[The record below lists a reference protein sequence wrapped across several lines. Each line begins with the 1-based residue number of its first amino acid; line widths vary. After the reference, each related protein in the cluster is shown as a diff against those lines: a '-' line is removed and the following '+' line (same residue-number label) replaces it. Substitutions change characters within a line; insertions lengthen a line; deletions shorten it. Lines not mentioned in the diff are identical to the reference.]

1 MAQRVTRAGWVQ
13 HRGTQVAATVP
24 QLPQLDDL
32 PLEEA
37 VPAAE
42 VLPGELHPHVLHAR
56 AEAEARLAQVTAEA
70 EARLAQAIAEAERW
84 RDHALATE
92 ADAQARGFAAGYAD
106 GMAQGRAAG
115 EATAQEEMRAQVAQ
129 IAVLAKAARM
139 ELRAGI
145 RAARDEL
152 AALCVAVAR
161 ATIGEALRSDP
172 DLLAR
177 RVALLLDEIG
187 DATTAVV
194 RVHPDDL
201 PGLQA
206 HWPAAA
212 RARRSGERGL
222 RLVGDDSLAP
232 GDCIV
237 EGHTRSFDARL
248 APMLD
253 RVATAFAA
261 LPPARVPE
269 RDGTRDDTA

>member
-1 MAQRVTRAGWVQ
+1 MAHRVTRVGWVQ
-13 HRGTQVAATVP
+13 HGSVRVASATA

-32 PLEEA
+32 PLEED
-37 VPAAE
+37 VPVAE
-42 VLPGELHPHVLHAR
+42 VLPGEIHPHVLHVR
-56 AEAEARLAQVTAEA
+56 AEAEAQLAQVTAEA

-92 ADAQARGFAAGYAD
+92 AEAQARGFAAGYAE

-115 EATAQEEMRAQVAQ
+115 ESAAQAEMRAQVAQ
-129 IAVLAKAARM
+129 IAALAKAARM
-139 ELRAGI
+139 DLRAGI
-145 RAARDEL
+145 RATRVDL

-161 ATIGEALRSDP
+161 ATIGEALRLDA

-187 DATTAVV
+187 DTTTAIV

-201 PGLQA
+201 PALQA
-206 HWPAAA
+206 HWPGAA

-222 RLVGDDSLAP
+222 RLVGDDSLSP

-237 EGHTRSFDARL
+237 EGHTRTFDARL
-248 APMLD
+248 HPMLD
-253 RVATAFAA
+253 RVAAAFAA
-261 LPPARVPE
+261 LPPAPPVIE
-269 RDGTRDDTA
+269 REE